1 MVLLSSLSA
10 DETLLPSEEFSDDEV
25 AELRDESDDVSEIL
39 FLGSE
44 ELDDT
49 SFSVL
54 QPVNSSVN
62 NKTKTVSTD
71 KILTSFIMYTSKLSG
86 TA

>member
-1 MVLLSSLSA
+1 
-10 DETLLPSEEFSDDEV
+10 PSEEFSDDEV
-25 AELRDESDDVSEIL
+25 AGLRDESDDVSEIL
-39 FLGSE
+39 LLGSE